1 MKKSIIFLMIF
12 ALSSA
17 GAQDEIFSFFFK
29 KDALYGLS
37 SVNNVNPILFGKY
50 ELTNTSEH
58 ELRRAA
64 GEYLM
69 ADASGIYIEKNRLLS
84 MDREEIR
91 ENSKY
96 RVSGGWLHGVVE
108 NDSVPCALDGEKY
121 FFLVPAKTYLFDNS
135 TPSNRLIQI
144 TQSKYALF
152 SIADN
157 GHFSVV
163 VANFLPGACQM
174 MDIVF
179 SMKDPN
185 NIEKIEKKEEE
196 LTTDEDI
203 KTYLLTPSK
212 EEWNSFIFKKCLE
225 TYDAYSRVMQ

>member
-1 MKKSIIFLMIF
+1 MRKSIIFLMIF

-17 GAQDEIFSFFFK
+17 RAQGEIFSFFFK
-29 KDALYGLS
+29 KEALYVLS

-50 ELTNTSEH
+50 ELTNTTEH

-69 ADASGIYIEKNRLLS
+69 VDETGIYIEKNRLLS
-84 MDREEIR
+84 ISREEVR

-96 RVSGGWLHGVVE
+96 RISKGWLHGVVE

-121 FFLVPAKTYLFDNS
+121 FFLVPAKTYLFNNS
-135 TPSNRLIQI
+135 KPPNRLIQI

-152 SIADN
+152 SLADN
-157 GHFSVV
+157 GNFSVV

-179 SMKDPN
+179 SMQDPN
-185 NIEKIEKKEEE
+185 NIRK
-196 LTTDEDI
+196 
-203 KTYLLTPSK
+203 
-212 EEWNSFIFKKCLE
+212 
-225 TYDAYSRVMQ
+225 

>member
-1 MKKSIIFLMIF
+1 MIKSIIFLMIF
-12 ALSSA
+12 TLSSA
-17 GAQDEIFSFFFK
+17 RAQEEIFSVFFK
-29 KDALYGLS
+29 KEALLVLN
-37 SVNNVNPILFGKY
+37 SVNNVNSMLFGKY
-50 ELTNTSEH
+50 ELTNTTEH

-69 ADASGIYIEKNRLLS
+69 VDASGIYIEKNRLLS
-84 MDREEIR
+84 ISREEIR

-96 RVSGGWLHGVVE
+96 RISGGWLHGVVE

-121 FFLVPAKTYLFDNS
+121 FFLVPAKTYLFNNS
-135 TPSNRLIQI
+135 TPPNRLIQI

-152 SIADN
+152 SLEDN
-157 GHFSVV
+157 GNFSVI
-163 VANFLPGACQM
+163 VANFLPGACELKE
-174 MDIVF
+174 IVF
-179 SMKDPN
+179 SMQDPN
-185 NIEKIEKKEEE
+185 NVEKIEKKEEE